1 MLSAVHPCIN
11 LVLIT
16 IFKMCCYVSDI
27 IINTYNSCDDD
38 DDGCRYNTNYRTIR
52 SRIARWCLDNLKLWR
67 PSKSSMMRWWWYWWW
82 WFLTLRCAVTASDII
97 IMISWFADIC
107 FVFIE
112 TTRYMKS
119 MGFIHFDSS
128 GTSVITRCLEHIVT
142 VNSDQ
147 PW

>member
-97 IMISWFADIC
+97 IMISWFAD
-107 FVFIE
+107 
-112 TTRYMKS
+112 MLSSNSKS
-119 MGFIHFDSS
+119 SSPQAYALSLLKLPDTWNRWASYTSIHL
-128 GTSVITRCLEHIVT
+128 GH
-142 VNSDQ
+142 Q
-147 PW
+147 